1 MPSGTPQPPQAVLLQ
16 PPSLAPV
23 RQCGWGA
30 HRQQAPGVTLQG
42 GTCGKSLPHLTSSL
56 PESSGVGLNDCTR
69 KVPGPGQPGETARFF
84 PAMLPAGH
92 GSSHDAQASW
102 WSPCRARR
110 PWGAAPS
117 AGRGRYC
124 SSGALEPG
132 PLSFPLFLGRC
143 LMGSCRSAAQV
154 RGPVGARPTP
164 GPASGP
170 RPVSAGP
177 KQPPATCPRPEAATH
192 GAPGP
197 RAAAPVLLCATW
209 GPSPRSGKTPSACS
223 GSGLCCFLTYSV
235 L

>member
-1 MPSGTPQPPQAVLLQ
+1 MPSGTPRPPQAVLLQ
-16 PPSLAPV
+16 PLRLAPM
-23 RQCGWGA
+23 RRRGWGA
-30 HRQQAPGVTLQG
+30 HRQQAPAGRHLRREPSSPDLQSPG
-42 GTCGKSLPHLTSSL
+42 
-56 PESSGVGLNDCTR
+56 ESSGLGLDGCAH

-117 AGRGRYC
+117 AGRGRCC
-124 SSGALEPG
+124 SSGALGPG
-132 PLSFPLFLGRC
+132 PLSFPLFWGRC

-154 RGPVGARPTP
+154 RGPVGAWPTP

-170 RPVSAGP
+170 RPGSTGP
-177 KQPPATCPRPEAATH
+177 KQPPATCPQPEAATH

-197 RAAAPVLLCATW
+197 RAAAPVLVCATW
-209 GPSPRSGKTPSACS
+209 GPSPHSGKTPGACP
-223 GSGLCCFLTYSV
+223 GSGLCCFLAYSV
-235 L
+235 P